1 MNTKHTVVD
10 RELFTQALRHM
21 SEEDL
26 RYLNHMV
33 VERLNLLAQAK
44 STMQLAQFA
53 AGDRVNFTA
62 SDGSVK
68 FGTIL
73 RLNRKTVSLV
83 TDDGQQWKVSPVL
96 LRKSTA

>member
-96 LRKSTA
+96 LRKTTA

>member
-96 LRKSTA
+96 LRKSKA

>member
-10 RELFTQALRHM
+10 RELFTEALRHM

-62 SDGSVK
+62 NDGSVK
-68 FGTIL
+68 FGSIL

-83 TDDGQQWKVSPVL
+83 TDDGQQWKV
-96 LRKSTA
+96 